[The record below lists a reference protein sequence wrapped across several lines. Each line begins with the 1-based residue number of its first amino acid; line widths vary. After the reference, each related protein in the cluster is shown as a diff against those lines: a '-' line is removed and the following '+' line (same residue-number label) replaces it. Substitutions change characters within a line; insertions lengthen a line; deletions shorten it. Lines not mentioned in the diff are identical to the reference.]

1 MLTINSSIFLL
12 FRKVNLP
19 WPVLSSS
26 VNFSCT
32 FDLFIAVQFGSVFR
46 VHINLGVP
54 YLFLH
59 SDFPYCIW
67 SKLSS
72 LYHRRT
78 WPGKPIYCFL
88 LFFIYCF
95 TIVLMQICLL
105 YVLHH
110 FHMRNSVHPS
120 FFPSFFYITA
130 AQMHLFV
137 PQTVIQLTL
146 PYFGTEKTTVENRND
161 VRT

>member
-19 WPVLSSS
+19 WPILSSS
-26 VNFSCT
+26 VNFSRT

-120 FFPSFFYITA
+120 FFSIVLLYYRCSNAFICSPNGDPADASIFWDWKDNSW
-130 AQMHLFV
+130 
-137 PQTVIQLTL
+137 
-146 PYFGTEKTTVENRND
+146 E
-161 VRT
+161 